1 MKDPRSVAHPA
12 PVGLASAKGL
22 PTVPHVVVVGAGIA
36 GLAAAT
42 GLIERG
48 VTVEVI
54 EREPNLGGRVAG
66 WNETLDDGT
75 ETTNNR
81 GFHAFFRQYYNLRA
95 MLRRSDPTL
104 QRLRAVEDY
113 PLVDGEGRRD
123 TFRGLP
129 QTPPWNALVFAMR
142 SPTFRFRDLVR
153 IDAKAAAPLATVSV
167 PGIYDILDD
176 TDADTFL
183 TDINFPVAARHLAF
197 EVFARSFFA
206 RPDRLSA
213 AELAAMFHIYFLG
226 SNEGLV
232 FDVADSNFDTA
243 LWNPLGD
250 YLRAAGVEFHT
261 STSVDS
267 VTSGGSRRFQV
278 HTDAGRVI
286 DADAVVLATDVGGL
300 QRIVAASPD
309 LGDGHWRGRIAQM
322 QVAPPFVV
330 QRLWLDTP
338 VDPGRPDFLG
348 TGGLEPVDNISVVSN
363 YERQAA
369 QWARDHG
376 GSVVEVHSYSAPV
389 DPPSFGSA
397 DPPPFGSADP
407 PPLDGLREKMLARL
421 HELYPET
428 ASAGIV
434 AERIL
439 VKQDCPLFSPGSFA
453 QRPTVETPMPG
464 LMLAGDGIRIDLPVA
479 LMERAATTG
488 WTAANRLL
496 AAWGVSGHTLHTVP
510 VQGRSPVLRKLAEK
524 GVRAR

>member
-48 VTVEVI
+48 VTVEVV

-95 MLRRSDPTL
+95 MLRRSDPSL
-104 QRLRAVEDY
+104 ARLRAVEDY
-113 PLVDGEGRRD
+113 PLVDGDGRRD

-243 LWNPLGD
+243 LWNPLGE
-250 YLRAAGVEFHT
+250 YLRTAGVVFHT

-267 VTSGGSRRFQV
+267 VTSGGPRRFQV
-278 HTDAGRVI
+278 HTGGGTVI

-300 QRIVAASPD
+300 QRIVADSPD
-309 LGDGHWRGRIAQM
+309 LGDAHWRGRIAEM

-338 VDPGRPDFLG
+338 VESGRPDFLG

-376 GSVVEVHSYSAPV
+376 GSVVEVHSYSV
-389 DPPSFGSA
+389 T
-397 DPPPFGSADP
+397 DPPPFT
-407 PPLDGLREKMLARL
+407 GLREKMLARL
-421 HELYPET
+421 HQLYPET
-428 ASAGIV
+428 ARAGIV

-439 VKQDCPLFSPGSFA
+439 CKQDCPLFSPGSFA
-453 QRPTVETPMPG
+453 NRPTVDTPMPG
-464 LMLAGDGIRIDLPVA
+464 LVLAGDGIRIDLPVA

-488 WTAANRLL
+488 WSAANRLL

-510 VQGRSPVLRKLAEK
+510 VQGRSPVLRRLAEK

>member
-48 VTVEVI
+48 VTVEVV

-95 MLRRSDPTL
+95 MLRRSDPSL
-104 QRLRAVEDY
+104 ARLRAVEDY
-113 PLVDGEGRRD
+113 PLVDGDGRRD

-243 LWNPLGD
+243 LWNPLGE
-250 YLRAAGVEFHT
+250 YLRTAGVVFHT

-267 VTSGGSRRFQV
+267 VTSGGPRRFQV
-278 HTDAGRVI
+278 HTGAGTVI

-300 QRIVAASPD
+300 QRIVADSPD
-309 LGDGHWRGRIAQM
+309 LGDAHWRGRIAEM

-338 VDPGRPDFLG
+338 VESGRPDFLG

-376 GSVVEVHSYSAPV
+376 GSVVEVHSYSV
-389 DPPSFGSA
+389 T
-397 DPPPFGSADP
+397 DPPPFT
-407 PPLDGLREKMLARL
+407 GLREKMLARL
-421 HELYPET
+421 HQLYPET
-428 ASAGIV
+428 ARAGIV

-439 VKQDCPLFSPGSFA
+439 CKQDCPLFSPGSFA
-453 QRPTVETPMPG
+453 NRPTVDTPMPG
-464 LMLAGDGIRIDLPVA
+464 LVLAGDGIRIDLPVA

-488 WTAANRLL
+488 WSAANRLL

-510 VQGRSPVLRKLAEK
+510 VQGRSPVLRRLAEK